1 MRLHTL
7 ELQAIGPYATRQRI
21 DFEALTASGLFLLEG
36 PTGAGKT
43 TILDAITFVL
53 YGERSRDSLHE
64 DGPHADRLHSHFAA
78 PGLEPS
84 VTLELSL
91 RGIRYRIR
99 RTPEYQRPKR
109 RGDGLVTE
117 PSQVHLE
124 RLEPAGWTS
133 LSANKAEAGEA
144 ITAAIGLT
152 QAQFTQVMLLRQGE
166 FAKFLRSSGDDRQK
180 LLTAL
185 FGTQL
190 YDGIT
195 DELGSRRTDATRARE
210 AAQRQIAAAA
220 AAAAE
225 AAGLDEDAR
234 DELLA
239 AARDDRAARLAG
251 LTVQVAADTAAAR
264 AALDGTTARLAA
276 ARAAVDQAG
285 QRAALLRRLADARAR
300 LAGHEATRA
309 EHARREARLEA
320 ARRADPVRPL
330 LDVLVDAEAALAQA
344 RAEVAGRPGL
354 DLAALVPA
362 PRDGGRAEGLAAETA
377 RAGAV
382 AEGARAGVV
391 PEGAR
396 AGVVPEGARAGVE
409 PGRMTGSD
417 PDAGAGGGDRIR
429 AYSAGGTGPGLDDE
443 AGAGSRQLPGDSPGV
458 PDVPE
463 PGGAEPGGAEP
474 GGAEPGGDLLD
485 AAGQE
490 DDPLAGLTATTAA
503 SRAAAGRADE
513 AERTAAALQ
522 YLVGQEAGLA
532 GREAELARLT
542 DTAADAGARAGRLE
556 AARQELPAQIAELD
570 ERLTAARVAAAGL
583 ADGETQLDAV
593 MVRLAAATRAQDLA
607 GRLDELTMAASAA
620 VDAHQQL
627 VDAHQEAMQERLEN
641 MAAELACQLT
651 ADCACP
657 VCGST
662 GHPAPAPM
670 HDGAAGER
678 DVAQA
683 AQARDVAALTREQ
696 AQEAQAELAA
706 EVADC
711 QATAGG
717 DTAAEL
723 EAELAGLGERVMA
736 AQEAA
741 QEAAGLEPVLADRQ
755 AERDQLG
762 EELTAAVAEVA
773 AARKE
778 AGAAQEQLD
787 QLRTEVAAEAAG
799 YGSVSARQ
807 AALRRA
813 AALDRELAQALGVLA
828 AARRSADAA
837 RQRAGRELSERGF
850 ATIEA
855 ARAAVA
861 APGELAALAGQVTSW
876 TSELAARQAAVAA
889 DDLAGLNAADLGTAQ
904 AQADA
909 ADVALADAQGADQ
922 QARGAWQALS
932 EKADRLGQ
940 RLAELDREQ
949 DAADKLATATEPV
962 IRLAGLA
969 RGTEGQRKIA
979 LTTYVLRLWFEQVV
993 QAANARLAAMSS
1005 GRYELRRTDE
1015 GESRRQRTGLTLA
1028 VIDRHTGA
1036 ERSPKSLSGGETF
1049 YTSLALALGLA
1060 DVVKA
1065 EAGGVELDT
1074 LFIDEGF
1081 GSLDPQTLDQV
1092 MAVIDDLRD
1101 RGRAVGIVS
1110 HVTDLKDRVYER
1122 LEVRRLRDG
1131 SSSVTVVA

>member
-7 ELQAIGPYATRQRI
+7 ELQAIGPYATPQRI
-21 DFEALTASGLFLLEG
+21 DFGALTASGLFLLEG

-43 TILDAITFVL
+43 TILDAITFAL
-53 YGERSRDSLHE
+53 YGERSRDDRNE

-91 RGIRYRIR
+91 RGTRYRVR

-109 RGDGLVTE
+109 RGAGFVTE
-117 PSQVHLE
+117 AAQVHLE
-124 RLEPAGWTS
+124 RLEAGGWTS
-133 LSANKAEAGEA
+133 VSANKAEAGEA
-144 ITAAIGLT
+144 LRDAIGLT

-190 YDGIT
+190 YDRIT

-225 AAGLDEDAR
+225 AAGLGEAAR

-239 AARDDRAARLAG
+239 LPRGDRAARLAE
-251 LTVQVAADTAAAR
+251 VSAKVAADSAASR
-264 AALDGTTARLAA
+264 AELAGAPARLAGA
-276 ARAAVDQAG
+276 QAAVDTTLHD
-285 QRAALLRRLADARAR
+285 AALLRRLADALAR
-300 LAGHEATRA
+300 LAGHEAGRA
-309 EHARREARLEA
+309 EHEARAARLEA

-330 LDVLVDAEAALAQA
+330 LDALAEAQMALEEARDAVVGQA
-344 RAEVAGRPGL
+344 GM

-362 PRDGGRAEGLAAETA
+362 PRDGA
-377 RAGAV
+377 RADIAARV
-382 AEGARAGVV
+382 AAA
-391 PEGAR
+391 A
-396 AGVVPEGARAGVE
+396 AA
-409 PGRMTGSD
+409 
-417 PDAGAGGGDRIR
+417 AGGE
-429 AYSAGGTGPGLDDE
+429 SATAEADGPE
-443 AGAGSRQLPGDSPGV
+443 ADG
-458 PDVPE
+458 PE
-463 PGGAEPGGAEP
+463 
-474 GGAEPGGDLLD
+474 
-485 AAGQE
+485 AAS
-490 DDPLAGLTATTAA
+490 PLAGLAATVAA
-503 SRAAAGRADE
+503 GRAAGARADE

-532 GREAELARLT
+532 AREAELARLN
-542 DTAADAGARAGRLE
+542 AAVALAVGRVERLE
-556 AARQELPAQIAELD
+556 AARHELPAQIAELD
-570 ERLTAARVAAAGL
+570 ERLTGARVAAGGL
-583 ADGETQLDAV
+583 ADAEVQLDAV
-593 MVRLAAATRAQDLA
+593 MVRLAAAARAEDLA
-607 GRLDELTMAASAA
+607 GRLDELAAAASAA
-620 VDAHQQL
+620 VDLHQQL
-627 VDAHQEAMQERLEN
+627 VDAHQQAMQERLDN

-670 HDGAAGER
+670 RDGAVLEQ
-678 DVAQA
+678 DVARA
-683 AQARDVAALTREQ
+683 AEARDAAALAREQ
-696 AQEAQAELAA
+696 AQDRQAELAG
-706 EVADC
+706 EIADC

-717 DTAAEL
+717 DTVAEL
-723 EAELAGLGERVMA
+723 DAELAALVERVTA

-741 QEAAGLEPVLADRQ
+741 QEAAGLEPALADRQ

-762 EELTAAVAEVA
+762 EELTAAVAESA

-778 AGAAQEQLD
+778 AGAAQDRLD
-787 QLRTEVAAEAAG
+787 QLATEVAAEAAG
-799 YGSVSARQ
+799 FGSVSARQ
-807 AALRRA
+807 AALRQA
-813 AALDRELAQALGVLA
+813 AVADRELAQALGDLA
-828 AARRSADAA
+828 AARAAADGARRRAA
-837 RQRAGRELSERGF
+837 RELSERGF
-850 ATIEA
+850 ATIDA
-855 ARAAVA
+855 ARAAVL
-861 APGELAALAGQVTSW
+861 APGDLAALAGDVTTW

-889 DDLAGLNAADLGTAQ
+889 DELAGLDAAGLPAAEAAADTA
-904 AQADA
+904 AT
-909 ADVALADAQGADQ
+909 ALAAAQDADRD
-922 QARGAWQALS
+922 ARGASRALAEQA
-932 EKADRLGQ
+932 ARLRQ

-949 DAADKLATATEPV
+949 DAADRLAAQTEPV

-969 RGTEGQRKIA
+969 KGTEGQRKIA

-1015 GESRRQRTGLTLA
+1015 GETRRQRTGLTLA

-1131 SSSVTVVA
+1131 SSAATVIA

>member
-7 ELQAIGPYATRQRI
+7 ELQAIGPYATPQRI
-21 DFEALTASGLFLLEG
+21 DFGALTASGLFLLEG

-43 TILDAITFVL
+43 TILDAITFAL
-53 YGERSRDSLHE
+53 YGERSRDDRND

-91 RGIRYRIR
+91 RGTRYRVR
-99 RTPEYQRPKR
+99 RTPEYQRLKR
-109 RGDGLVTE
+109 RGAGFVTE
-117 PSQVHLE
+117 AAQVHLE
-124 RLEPAGWTS
+124 RLEAGGWTS
-133 LSANKAEAGEA
+133 VSANKAEAGEA
-144 ITAAIGLT
+144 LRDAIGLS

-190 YDGIT
+190 YDRIT

-210 AAQRQIAAAA
+210 AAARQIAAAA

-225 AAGLDEDAR
+225 AAGLDEAER

-239 AARDDRAARLAG
+239 LARADRAARLADV
-251 LTVQVAADTAAAR
+251 TAQVAADSAASR
-264 AALDGTTARLAA
+264 AELAGATARLADA
-276 ARAAVDQAG
+276 QAAVERTARD
-285 QRAALLRRLADARAR
+285 AALLRRLADALAR
-300 LAGHEATRA
+300 LAGHEAGRA
-309 EHARREARLEA
+309 EHEARAGRLEA

-330 LDVLVDAEAALAQA
+330 LDALAEAEAVLGEARAALAGA
-344 RAEVAGRPGL
+344 
-354 DLAALVPA
+354 DLGGLVPA
-362 PRDGGRAEGLAAETA
+362 GRDSGGAEADDPQDSPVAGLAAT
-377 RAGAV
+377 V
-382 AEGARAGVV
+382 
-391 PEGAR
+391 
-396 AGVVPEGARAGVE
+396 
-409 PGRMTGSD
+409 
-417 PDAGAGGGDRIR
+417 
-429 AYSAGGTGPGLDDE
+429 
-443 AGAGSRQLPGDSPGV
+443 
-458 PDVPE
+458 
-463 PGGAEPGGAEP
+463 
-474 GGAEPGGDLLD
+474 
-485 AAGQE
+485 
-490 DDPLAGLTATTAA
+490 
-503 SRAAAGRADE
+503 AAGRAAGARADE
-513 AERTAAALQ
+513 ADRTAAGLQ
-522 YLVGQEAGLA
+522 YLVGQETGLA
-532 GREAELARLT
+532 VREAELDRLNE
-542 DTAADAGARAGRLE
+542 AVALAVGRAGRLE
-556 AARQELPAQIAELD
+556 AARHELPAQIAELD
-570 ERLTAARVAAAGL
+570 ERLTGARVAAAGL
-583 ADGETQLDAV
+583 ADAEVQLDAA
-593 MVRLAAATRAQDLA
+593 MVRLAAAARAEDLA
-607 GRLDELTMAASAA
+607 GRLDELTAAASAA
-620 VDAHQQL
+620 VDLHQQL
-627 VDAHQEAMQERLEN
+627 VDAHQQAMQERLDN

-670 HDGAAGER
+670 RDGAVLEQ
-678 DVAQA
+678 DVARA
-683 AQARDVAALTREQ
+683 AEARDAAALAREQ
-696 AQEAQAELAA
+696 AQDRQAELAA

-717 DTAAEL
+717 DTVAEL
-723 EAELAGLGERVMA
+723 EAELGTLVERVTA

-741 QEAAGLEPVLADRQ
+741 QEAASLEPALADRQ

-762 EELTAAVAEVA
+762 EELTAAVAESA

-778 AGAAQEQLD
+778 AGAAQDRLD
-787 QLRTEVAAEAAG
+787 QLAAEVAAEAAG
-799 YGSVSARQ
+799 FGSVRARQ
-807 AALRRA
+807 AALRQ
-813 AALDRELAQALGVLA
+813 AALADRELAQALGDLA
-828 AARRSADAA
+828 AARTSADGARRRAA
-837 RQRAGRELSERGF
+837 RELGERGF
-850 ATIEA
+850 ATIA
-855 ARAAVA
+855 AAGAAVLA
-861 APGELAALAGQVTSW
+861 AGDLAALAGQVTSW

-889 DDLAGLNAADLGTAQ
+889 DELAGLDAAGLPSAEAAATAAGTALAA
-904 AQADA
+904 AQDADR
-909 ADVALADAQGADQ
+909 D
-922 QARGAWQALS
+922 ARGASRALAEQS
-932 EKADRLGQ
+932 ARLRQ
-940 RLAELDREQ
+940 RLTELDREQ
-949 DAADKLATATEPV
+949 DAADRLAAQTEPV

-1015 GESRRQRTGLTLA
+1015 GETRRQRTGLTLA

-1131 SSSVTVVA
+1131 SSAATVIA

>member
-7 ELQAIGPYATRQRI
+7 ELQAIGPYATPQRI
-21 DFEALTASGLFLLEG
+21 DFGALTASGLFLLEG

-43 TILDAITFVL
+43 TILDAITFAL
-53 YGERSRDSLHE
+53 YGERSRDDRNE

-91 RGIRYRIR
+91 RGTRYRVR

-109 RGDGLVTE
+109 RGAGFVTE
-117 PSQVHLE
+117 AAQVHLE
-124 RLEPAGWTS
+124 RLGAGGWTS
-133 LSANKAEAGEA
+133 VSANKAEAGEA
-144 ITAAIGLT
+144 LRDAIGLT

-190 YDGIT
+190 YDRIT

-225 AAGLDEDAR
+225 AAGLDEAAR

-239 AARDDRAARLAG
+239 LPRGDRAARLAEV
-251 LTVQVAADTAAAR
+251 TAQVAADSAASR
-264 AALDGTTARLAA
+264 AERAGATARLAGA
-276 ARAAVDQAG
+276 QAAVETTLHD
-285 QRAALLRRLADARAR
+285 AALLRRLADALAR
-300 LAGHEATRA
+300 LAGHEAGRA
-309 EHARREARLEA
+309 EHEARAARLEA

-330 LDVLVDAEAALAQA
+330 LDALAEAQAALEEARDAVVGQA
-344 RAEVAGRPGL
+344 GM

-362 PRDGGRAEGLAAETA
+362 PRDGA
-377 RAGAV
+377 RADIAARV
-382 AEGARAGVV
+382 AAA
-391 PEGAR
+391 A
-396 AGVVPEGARAGVE
+396 AA
-409 PGRMTGSD
+409 
-417 PDAGAGGGDRIR
+417 AGGEPATAEAD
-429 AYSAGGTGPGLDDE
+429 GPE
-443 AGAGSRQLPGDSPGV
+443 AAS
-458 PDVPE
+458 
-463 PGGAEPGGAEP
+463 
-474 GGAEPGGDLLD
+474 
-485 AAGQE
+485 
-490 DDPLAGLTATTAA
+490 PLAGLAATVAA
-503 SRAAAGRADE
+503 GRAAGARADE

-532 GREAELARLT
+532 AREAELARLN
-542 DTAADAGARAGRLE
+542 AAVALAVGRVERLE
-556 AARQELPAQIAELD
+556 AARHELPAQIAELD
-570 ERLTAARVAAAGL
+570 ERLTGARVAAGGL
-583 ADGETQLDAV
+583 ADAEVQLDAV
-593 MVRLAAATRAQDLA
+593 MVRLAAAARAEDLA
-607 GRLDELTMAASAA
+607 GRLDELAAAASAA
-620 VDAHQQL
+620 VDLHQQL
-627 VDAHQEAMQERLEN
+627 VDAHQQAMQERLDN

-670 HDGAAGER
+670 RDGAVLEQ
-678 DVAQA
+678 DVARA
-683 AQARDVAALTREQ
+683 AEARDAAARAREQ
-696 AQEAQAELAA
+696 AQERQAELAG
-706 EVADC
+706 EIADC

-717 DTAAEL
+717 DTVAEL
-723 EAELAGLGERVMA
+723 DAELAALVERVTA

-741 QEAAGLEPVLADRQ
+741 QEAAGLEPALADRQ

-762 EELTAAVAEVA
+762 EELTAAVAESA

-778 AGAAQEQLD
+778 AGAAQDRLD
-787 QLRTEVAAEAAG
+787 QLATEVAAEAAG
-799 YGSVSARQ
+799 FGSVSARQ
-807 AALRRA
+807 AALRQA
-813 AALDRELAQALGVLA
+813 AVADRELAQALGDLA
-828 AARRSADAA
+828 AARAAADGARRRAA
-837 RQRAGRELSERGF
+837 RELSERGF
-850 ATIEA
+850 ATVDA
-855 ARAAVA
+855 ARAAVL
-861 APGELAALAGQVTSW
+861 APGDLAALAGDVTTW

-889 DDLAGLNAADLGTAQ
+889 DELAGLDAAGLPAAEAAADTA
-904 AQADA
+904 AT
-909 ADVALADAQGADQ
+909 ALAAAQDADRD
-922 QARGAWQALS
+922 ARGASRALAEQA
-932 EKADRLGQ
+932 ARLRQ

-949 DAADKLATATEPV
+949 DAADRLAVQTEPV

-1015 GESRRQRTGLTLA
+1015 GETRRQRTGLTLA

-1131 SSSVTVVA
+1131 SSAATVIA

>member
-7 ELQAIGPYATRQRI
+7 ELQAIGPYATPQRI
-21 DFEALTASGLFLLEG
+21 DFGALTASGLFLLEG

-43 TILDAITFVL
+43 TILDAITFAL
-53 YGERSRDSLHE
+53 YGERSRDDRNE

-91 RGIRYRIR
+91 RGTRYRVR

-109 RGDGLVTE
+109 RGAGFVTE
-117 PSQVHLE
+117 AAQVHLE
-124 RLEPAGWTS
+124 RLEAGGWTS
-133 LSANKAEAGEA
+133 VSANKAEAGEA
-144 ITAAIGLT
+144 LRDAIGLT

-190 YDGIT
+190 YDRIT

-225 AAGLDEDAR
+225 AAGLGEAAR

-239 AARDDRAARLAG
+239 LPRGDRAARLAE
-251 LTVQVAADTAAAR
+251 VSAKVAADSAASR
-264 AALDGTTARLAA
+264 AELAGATARLAGA
-276 ARAAVDQAG
+276 QAAVDTTLHD
-285 QRAALLRRLADARAR
+285 AALLRRLADALAR
-300 LAGHEATRA
+300 LAGHEAGRA
-309 EHARREARLEA
+309 EHEARAARLEA

-330 LDVLVDAEAALAQA
+330 LDALAEAQMALEEARDAVVGQA
-344 RAEVAGRPGL
+344 GM

-362 PRDGGRAEGLAAETA
+362 PRDGA
-377 RAGAV
+377 RADIAARV
-382 AEGARAGVV
+382 AAA
-391 PEGAR
+391 A
-396 AGVVPEGARAGVE
+396 AA
-409 PGRMTGSD
+409 
-417 PDAGAGGGDRIR
+417 AGGE
-429 AYSAGGTGPGLDDE
+429 SATAEADGPE
-443 AGAGSRQLPGDSPGV
+443 ADG
-458 PDVPE
+458 PE
-463 PGGAEPGGAEP
+463 
-474 GGAEPGGDLLD
+474 
-485 AAGQE
+485 AAS
-490 DDPLAGLTATTAA
+490 PLAGLAATVAA
-503 SRAAAGRADE
+503 GRAAGARADE

-532 GREAELARLT
+532 AREAELARLN
-542 DTAADAGARAGRLE
+542 AAVALAVGRVERLE
-556 AARQELPAQIAELD
+556 AARHELPAQIAELD
-570 ERLTAARVAAAGL
+570 ERLTGARVAAGGL
-583 ADGETQLDAV
+583 ADAEVQLDAV
-593 MVRLAAATRAQDLA
+593 MVRLAAAARAEDLA
-607 GRLDELTMAASAA
+607 GRLDELAAAASAA
-620 VDAHQQL
+620 VDLHQQL
-627 VDAHQEAMQERLEN
+627 VDAHQQAMQERLDN

-670 HDGAAGER
+670 RDGAVLEQ
-678 DVAQA
+678 DVARA
-683 AQARDVAALTREQ
+683 AEARDAAALAREQ
-696 AQEAQAELAA
+696 AQDRQAELAG
-706 EVADC
+706 EIADC

-717 DTAAEL
+717 DTVAEL
-723 EAELAGLGERVMA
+723 DAELAALVERVTA

-741 QEAAGLEPVLADRQ
+741 QEAAGLEPALADRQ

-762 EELTAAVAEVA
+762 EELTAAVAESA

-778 AGAAQEQLD
+778 AGAAQDRLD
-787 QLRTEVAAEAAG
+787 QLATEVAAEAAG
-799 YGSVSARQ
+799 FGSVSARQ
-807 AALRRA
+807 AALRQA
-813 AALDRELAQALGVLA
+813 AVADRELAQALGDLA
-828 AARRSADAA
+828 AARAAADGARRRAA
-837 RQRAGRELSERGF
+837 RELSERGF
-850 ATIEA
+850 ATIDA
-855 ARAAVA
+855 ARAAVL
-861 APGELAALAGQVTSW
+861 APGDLAALAGDVTTW

-889 DDLAGLNAADLGTAQ
+889 DELAGLDAAGLPAAEAAADTTAT
-904 AQADA
+904 
-909 ADVALADAQGADQ
+909 ALAAAQDADRD
-922 QARGAWQALS
+922 ARGASRALAEQA
-932 EKADRLGQ
+932 ARLRQ

-949 DAADKLATATEPV
+949 DAADRLAAQTEPV

-969 RGTEGQRKIA
+969 KGTEGQRKIA

-1015 GESRRQRTGLTLA
+1015 GETRRQRTGLTLA

-1131 SSSVTVVA
+1131 SSAATVIA

>member
-7 ELQAIGPYATRQRI
+7 ELQAIGPYATPQRI
-21 DFEALTASGLFLLEG
+21 DFGALTASGLFLLEG

-43 TILDAITFVL
+43 TILDAITFAL
-53 YGERSRDSLHE
+53 YGERSRDDRNE

-84 VTLELSL
+84 VTLEMSL
-91 RGIRYRIR
+91 RGIRYRVR

-109 RGDGLVTE
+109 RGAGFVTE
-117 PSQVHLE
+117 SAQVHLE
-124 RLEPAGWTS
+124 RLEAGGWTS
-133 LSANKAEAGEA
+133 LSSSKAEAGEA
-144 ITAAIGLT
+144 LRDAIGLT

-190 YDGIT
+190 YDRIT

-210 AAQRQIAAAA
+210 GAQRQIAAAA

-225 AAGLDEDAR
+225 AAGLDEAAR

-239 AARDDRAARLAG
+239 LSRGDRAARLAEV
-251 LTVQVAADTAAAR
+251 TAQVAAASAASRTELAGAAAR
-264 AALDGTTARLAA
+264 L
-276 ARAAVDQAG
+276 ARAQAAVEQTLHD
-285 QRAALLRRLADARAR
+285 AALLRRLADALAR
-300 LAGHEATRA
+300 LAGHEAGRA
-309 EHARREARLEA
+309 EHDARAARLEA

-330 LDVLVDAEAALAQA
+330 LDALAEAEELLAEA
-344 RAEVAGRPGL
+344 RDAVAGRAGL
-354 DLAALVPA
+354 DLGGLVPA
-362 PRDGGRAEGLAAETA
+362 ARD
-377 RAGAV
+377 
-382 AEGARAGVV
+382 
-391 PEGAR
+391 
-396 AGVVPEGARAGVE
+396 
-409 PGRMTGSD
+409 
-417 PDAGAGGGDRIR
+417 
-429 AYSAGGTGPGLDDE
+429 DD
-443 AGAGSRQLPGDSPGV
+443 
-458 PDVPE
+458 
-463 PGGAEPGGAEP
+463 GAEA
-474 GGAEPGGDLLD
+474 
-485 AAGQE
+485 
-490 DDPLAGLTATTAA
+490 DPLAGLADTV
-503 SRAAAGRADE
+503 AAGRSASARADA

-532 GREAELARLT
+532 GREAELAHLN
-542 DTAADAGARAGRLE
+542 AAVALAVGRVERLE
-556 AARQELPAQIAELD
+556 AARHELPAQIAELD
-570 ERLTAARVAAAGL
+570 ERLTGARVAAGGL
-583 ADGETQLDAV
+583 ADAEIQLDAV
-593 MVRLAAATRAQDLA
+593 MVRLAAAARAEDLA
-607 GRLDELTMAASAA
+607 GRLGELAAAASAA
-620 VDAHQQL
+620 VDLHQQL
-627 VDAHQEAMQERLEN
+627 VDAHQQAMQERLDN

-670 HDGAAGER
+670 RDGAVLEQ
-678 DVAQA
+678 DVARA
-683 AQARDVAALTREQ
+683 AEARDAAALAREQ
-696 AQEAQAELAA
+696 AQELQAELAG
-706 EVADC
+706 EIADC

-717 DTAAEL
+717 DTVAEL
-723 EAELAGLGERVMA
+723 DAELAALVERVTA

-741 QEAAGLEPVLADRQ
+741 QEAAVLEPVLADRQ

-762 EELTAAVAEVA
+762 EELTAAVAESA

-778 AGAAQEQLD
+778 AGAAQDRLD
-787 QLRTEVAAEAAG
+787 QLAAEVAAEAAG
-799 YGSVSARQ
+799 FGSVSARQ
-807 AALRRA
+807 EALRQA
-813 AALDRELAQALGVLA
+813 AAADRVLAQALGDLA
-828 AARRSADAA
+828 AARTAADGARRRAA
-837 RQRAGRELSERGF
+837 RELSERGF
-850 ATIEA
+850 AGIDA
-855 ARAAVA
+855 ARAAVL
-861 APGELAALAGQVTSW
+861 APGDLAALAGEVTTW

-889 DDLAGLNAADLGTAQ
+889 DELAGLDAVGLPAAE
-904 AQADA
+904 A
-909 ADVALADAQGADQ
+909 AAAAAGSALAAAQDADRD
-922 QARGAWQALS
+922 ARGASRALAEQA
-932 EKADRLGQ
+932 ARLRQ

-949 DAADKLATATEPV
+949 DAADRLAAQTEPV

-969 RGTEGQRKIA
+969 KGTEGQRKIA

-1015 GESRRQRTGLTLA
+1015 GETRRQRTGLTLA

-1092 MAVIDDLRD
+1092 MTVIDDLRD

-1131 SSSVTVVA
+1131 SSAATVVA

>member
-1 MRLHTL
+1 MRLHSL
-7 ELQAIGPYATRQRI
+7 ELQAIGPYATRQRV
-21 DFEALTASGLFLLEG
+21 DFDALTASGLFLLEG

-53 YGERSRDSLHE
+53 YGERSRDTTQE

-84 VTLELSL
+84 VTAELSL
-91 RGIRYRIR
+91 RGTRYRIR
-99 RTPEYQRPKR
+99 RVPEYQRPKR

-117 PSQVHLE
+117 AAQVHLE
-124 RLEPAGWTS
+124 RLEPAGWTT

-190 YDGIT
+190 YDRIT
-195 DELGSRRTDATRARE
+195 DELGARRTEATRARDT
-210 AAQRQIAAAA
+210 AQRQIAAAA

-225 AAGLDEDAR
+225 AGGLDEAAR

-239 AARDDRAARLAG
+239 APRDERAARLAG
-251 LTVQVAADTAAAR
+251 LTGQVAADTGAAR
-264 AALDGTTARLAA
+264 AELDGTTAALAA
-276 ARAAVDQAG
+276 ARAAVEQAA
-285 QRAALLRRLADARAR
+285 QRAVRLRRLADALGR
-300 LAGHEATRA
+300 LAEHEAGQG
-309 EHARREARLEA
+309 EHAARESRLEA

-330 LDVLVDAEAALAQA
+330 LDALADAETVLAQA

-354 DLAALVPA
+354 DLAGLDLAGLGLAGLVPVPGDA
-362 PRDGGRAEGLAAETA
+362 PDAAADEGDALAGLSATAAAGSAATA
-377 RAGAV
+377 RAER
-382 AEGARAGVV
+382 AE
-391 PEGAR
+391 
-396 AGVVPEGARAGVE
+396 
-409 PGRMTGSD
+409 
-417 PDAGAGGGDRIR
+417 
-429 AYSAGGTGPGLDDE
+429 
-443 AGAGSRQLPGDSPGV
+443 Q
-458 PDVPE
+458 
-463 PGGAEPGGAEP
+463 
-474 GGAEPGGDLLD
+474 D
-485 AAGQE
+485 AAGLRY
-490 DDPLAGLTATTAA
+490 LA
-503 SRAAAGRADE
+503 
-513 AERTAAALQ
+513 
-522 YLVGQEAGLA
+522 GQEAGLA
-532 GREAELARLT
+532 GREAELARLS
-542 DTAADAGARAGRLE
+542 DVAAAAGDRAARLE
-556 AARQELPAQIAELD
+556 AARQELPAQIAELE

-583 ADGETQLDAV
+583 ADGEAQLDAV
-593 MVRLAAATRAQDLA
+593 MVRRAAAGRAEDLA
-607 GRLDELTMAASAA
+607 GRLDELAAAASAA

-627 VDAHQEAMQERLEN
+627 VDAHQEAMQARLDN

-651 ADCACP
+651 ADCACL

-662 GHPAPAPM
+662 DHPAPAPM
-670 HDGAAGER
+670 HDGAVLEQ

-683 AQARDVAALTREQ
+683 AQARDAAALDREL
-696 AQEAQAELAA
+696 AQEAHAELAA

-711 QATAGG
+711 LATAGG
-717 DTAAEL
+717 DTVTEL
-723 EAELAGLGERVMA
+723 EAELLVLGERVMA

-741 QEAAGLEPVLADRQ
+741 QEAADLEPQLADRQ
-755 AERDQLG
+755 AERDHLG
-762 EELTAAVAEVA
+762 DELTAAAAEA
-773 AARKE
+773 AAAAKE
-778 AGAAQEQLD
+778 AGAAREQLS
-787 QLRTEVAAEAAG
+787 QLATELAVSAAG
-799 YGSVSARQ
+799 FASVSARQ
-807 AALRRA
+807 AALRQEASADRA
-813 AALDRELAQALGVLA
+813 LARDLGALA

-837 RQRAGRELSERGF
+837 RQRADRESGQRGF

-855 ARAAVA
+855 ARGAVL
-861 APGELAALAGQVTSW
+861 APGDLAGLAGQVASW
-876 TSELAARQAAVAA
+876 AAELAARRAAVAA
-889 DDLAGLNAADLGTAQ
+889 DDLAGLDAGDLAGAQ
-904 AQADA
+904 AAAAKAGAILAAAQA
-909 ADVALADAQGADQ
+909 ADQ
-922 QARGAWQALS
+922 QARGTWSALT
-932 EKADRLGQ
+932 EKAGRLAQ

-949 DAADKLATATEPV
+949 AAADELATATEPV

-1015 GESRRQRTGLTLA
+1015 SESKRQRTGLTLA

-1131 SSSVTVVA
+1131 SSAATVVA

>member
-7 ELQAIGPYATRQRI
+7 ELQAIGPYATPQRI
-21 DFEALTASGLFLLEG
+21 DFGALTASGLFLLEG

-53 YGERSRDSLHE
+53 YGERSRDDRAE

-91 RGIRYRIR
+91 RGTRYRIR

-109 RGDGLVTE
+109 RGAGFVTE
-117 PSQVHLE
+117 AAQVHLE
-124 RLEPAGWTS
+124 RLEAAGWTS

-144 ITAAIGLT
+144 IRAAIGLT

-190 YDGIT
+190 YDRIT
-195 DELGSRRTDATRARE
+195 EELGSRRTDATRARE

-225 AAGLDEDAR
+225 AAGLDEAAR

-239 AARDDRAARLAG
+239 LARDERAARLAEV
-251 LTVQVAADTAAAR
+251 TEQVAADTAASR
-264 AALDGTTARLAA
+264 AEQDGTTARLATA
-276 ARAAVDQAG
+276 QAAVQRAG
-285 QRAALLRRLADARAR
+285 QHAALLRRLADALAR
-300 LAGHEATRA
+300 LAGHEAGQAQHRDRA
-309 EHARREARLEA
+309 ARLEA

-330 LDVLVDAEAALAQA
+330 LDALADAEAVLAEA
-344 RAEVAGRPGL
+344 RDAVAGRPDL

-362 PRDGGRAEGLAAETA
+362 PRDGA
-377 RAGAV
+377 RADAPAV
-382 AEGARAGVV
+382 RVAGARG
-391 PEGAR
+391 G
-396 AGVVPEGARAGVE
+396 
-409 PGRMTGSD
+409 
-417 PDAGAGGGDRIR
+417 AGAGGALGRLPLGGGGGD
-429 AYSAGGTGPGLDDE
+429 PGDE
-443 AGAGSRQLPGDSPGV
+443 DAAGAHLSDE
-458 PDVPE
+458 DVA
-463 PGGAEPGGAEP
+463 GTSA
-474 GGAEPGGDLLD
+474 DVLD
-485 AAGQE
+485 AAGPGVAGLDAAGPGAAGLDMAGPGVAGLDVADSDMADQE
-490 DDPLAGLTATTAA
+490 AGLLAGLMATAA
-503 SRAAAGRADE
+503 AARAASARADE

-532 GREAELARLT
+532 SREAELTRLS
-542 DTAADAGARAGRLE
+542 AAVAAAGGRAARLE

-570 ERLTAARVAAAGL
+570 ERLTGARVAAAGL
-583 ADGETQLDAV
+583 ADGQVQLDAV
-593 MVRLAAATRAQDLA
+593 MVRLAAATRAEDLA
-607 GRLDELTMAASAA
+607 GRLDELAAAASAA

-627 VDAHQEAMQERLEN
+627 VDDHQQAMQERLDN

-670 HDGAAGER
+670 RDGAVLEQ
-678 DVAQA
+678 DVARA
-683 AQARDVAALTREQ
+683 AQARDAAALARER
-696 AQEAQAELAA
+696 AEELRAELAA

-717 DTAAEL
+717 DTVTEL
-723 EAELAGLGERVMA
+723 EAELSGLVERVTA

-741 QEAAGLEPVLADRQ
+741 QEAASLEPVLADRQ

-762 EELTAAVAEVA
+762 EELTAAVAEAA

-778 AGAAQEQLD
+778 AGAAQDHLD
-787 QLRTEVAAEAAG
+787 QLRTEVAVQAADF
-799 YGSVSARQ
+799 GSVGARQ
-807 AALRRA
+807 AALRQA
-813 AALDRELAQALGVLA
+813 AAADRELAQALGALS
-828 AARRSADAA
+828 AARTAADAA
-837 RQRAGRELSERGF
+837 RRRAGRELSERGF
-850 ATIEA
+850 ATIET
-855 ARAAVA
+855 ARAAA
-861 APGELAALAGQVTSW
+861 LTPADLAVLADQVTSW
-876 TSELAARQAAVAA
+876 TSELAARKAAVAA
-889 DDLAGLNAADLGTAQ
+889 DDLAGLDAAGLDAAEAEAEAAGAALAAAQAADR
-904 AQADA
+904 D
-909 ADVALADAQGADQ
+909 
-922 QARGAWQALS
+922 ARGACQALT
-932 EKADRLGQ
+932 EQGRRLRQ
-940 RLAELDREQ
+940 RMDELDREQ
-949 DAADKLATATEPV
+949 DAADRLAARTEPV

-1015 GESRRQRTGLTLA
+1015 SESRRLRTGLTLA

-1131 SSSVTVVA
+1131 SSTATVVA

>member
-7 ELQAIGPYATRQRI
+7 ELQAIGPYAMPQRI

-53 YGERSRDSLHE
+53 YGERSRDDRHE
-64 DGPHADRLHSHFAA
+64 DGPHADRLHSDFA
-78 PGLEPS
+78 PGRAPS
-84 VTLELSL
+84 VTLEVSL
-91 RGIRYRIR
+91 RGIRYRITR
-99 RTPEYQRPKR
+99 SPEYQRPKR
-109 RGDGLVTE
+109 RGDGVVTE
-117 PSQVHLE
+117 AAQVHLE

-152 QAQFTQVMLLRQGE
+152 QAQFSQVMLLRQGE

-195 DELGSRRTDATRARE
+195 EELGSRRLDATRARD

-225 AAGLDEDAR
+225 AAGLDEAAR

-239 AARDDRAARLAG
+239 AGRDERAARLAE
-251 LTVQVAADTAAAR
+251 LTAQVSVDTAAAR
-264 AALDGTTARLAA
+264 AALDGTAA
-276 ARAAVDQAG
+276 GLGAAQAVVEQAG
-285 QRAALLRRLADARAR
+285 QRAALLRRLADALDR
-300 LAGHEATRA
+300 LAGHEAGRG
-309 EHARREARLEA
+309 EHAARADRLEA

-330 LDVLVDAEAALAQA
+330 LDALVDAEAELARA
-344 RAEVAGRPGL
+344 RAEVAARPGL
-354 DLAALVPA
+354 DLPGLVPA
-362 PRDGGRAEGLAAETA
+362 PRDGA
-377 RAGAV
+377 RAGGAAAAELELTAV
-382 AEGARAGVV
+382 KAEEQA
-391 PEGAR
+391 
-396 AGVVPEGARAGVE
+396 
-409 PGRMTGSD
+409 
-417 PDAGAGGGDRIR
+417 
-429 AYSAGGTGPGLDDE
+429 
-443 AGAGSRQLPGDSPGV
+443 
-458 PDVPE
+458 
-463 PGGAEPGGAEP
+463 
-474 GGAEPGGDLLD
+474 
-485 AAGQE
+485 
-490 DDPLAGLTATTAA
+490 DPLDGLGATM
-503 SRAAAGRADE
+503 AAGRAAAARAEE
-513 AERTAAALQ
+513 AERSAATLH

-532 GREAELARLT
+532 RREAELARLS
-542 DTAADAGARAGRLE
+542 DVAAAAGERAGRLE
-556 AARQELPAQIAELD
+556 AARQELPAQIAELE

-593 MVRLAAATRAQDLA
+593 MVRRAAATRAEDLA
-607 GRLDELTMAASAA
+607 GRLDELAAAASAA
-620 VDAHQQL
+620 VDVHQQL
-627 VDAHQEAMQERLEN
+627 VDAHQEAMQARLDN

-651 ADCACP
+651 ADCACR
-657 VCGST
+657 VCGSMD
-662 GHPAPAPM
+662 HPAPAPM
-670 HDGAAGER
+670 RDGAVLEQ

-683 AQARDVAALTREQ
+683 ADARDAAALDREL
-696 AQEAQAELAA
+696 AQEAHAELAA
-706 EVADC
+706 EVAGC
-711 QATAGG
+711 LATAGG
-717 DTAAEL
+717 DTVAEL
-723 EAELAGLGERVMA
+723 EAELAVLGERVTA
-736 AQEAA
+736 AQEAT
-741 QEAAGLEPVLADRQ
+741 QEADDLEPALADRQ

-762 EELTAAVAEVA
+762 EELTAAVAEA
-773 AARKE
+773 AAAAKE
-778 AGAAQEQLD
+778 AGAARD
-787 QLRTEVAAEAAG
+787 QLSQLHAELAVSAAG
-799 YGSVSARQ
+799 FASVSARQ
-807 AALRRA
+807 VALRQLA
-813 AALDRELAQALGVLA
+813 AADRELALALGVLA
-828 AARRSADAA
+828 AARRTADDA
-837 RQRAGRELSERGF
+837 RQRAGRELRERGF
-850 ATIEA
+850 ASVEA
-855 ARAAVA
+855 ARAAVL
-861 APGELAALAGQVTSW
+861 APADLAGLAGQVTSW
-876 TSELAARQAAVAA
+876 AAELAARQAAVAA
-889 DDLAGLNAADLGTAQ
+889 GDLAGLNAADLAGAQ
-904 AQADA
+904 AAVAAAGATLAAAQA
-909 ADVALADAQGADQ
+909 ADQEARGVWHALA
-922 QARGAWQALS
+922 
-932 EKADRLGQ
+932 EKAGRLAQ

-949 DAADKLATATEPV
+949 ATADELAAATEPV
-962 IRLAGLA
+962 IRLAGLV

-993 QAANARLAAMSS
+993 QAANARLGAMSS

-1015 GESRRQRTGLTLA
+1015 SESRRQRTGLTLA

-1131 SSSVTVVA
+1131 SSTATVVA

>member
-1 MRLHTL
+1 MRLHSL
-7 ELQAIGPYATRQRI
+7 ELQAIGPYATRQRV
-21 DFEALTASGLFLLEG
+21 DFDALTASGLFLLEG

-53 YGERSRDSLHE
+53 YGERSRDTTQE
-64 DGPHADRLHSHFAA
+64 DGPHADRLHSHFAP
-78 PGLEPS
+78 PGVEPS
-84 VTLELSL
+84 VTVELSL
-91 RGIRYRIR
+91 RGTRYRIR

-117 PSQVHLE
+117 AAQVHLE
-124 RLEPAGWTS
+124 RLEPAGWTT

-190 YDGIT
+190 YDRIT
-195 DELGSRRTDATRARE
+195 DELGARRTEATRARD

-225 AAGLDEDAR
+225 AAGLDEAAR

-239 AARDDRAARLAG
+239 APRDERAARLAG
-251 LTVQVAADTAAAR
+251 LTGQVAADTGAAR
-264 AALDGTTARLAA
+264 AELDGTTAALAA
-276 ARAAVDQAG
+276 AQAAVEQAA
-285 QRAALLRRLADARAR
+285 QRAARLRRLADALDR
-300 LAGHEATRA
+300 LAEHEAGQG
-309 EHARREARLEA
+309 EHAARESRLEA

-330 LDVLVDAEAALAQA
+330 LDALADAETALAQA

-354 DLAALVPA
+354 DLAGLELAGLVPGPGDA
-362 PRDGGRAEGLAAETA
+362 PDAAADEADVLAGLGATAAAGSAATA
-377 RAGAV
+377 RAER
-382 AEGARAGVV
+382 AE
-391 PEGAR
+391 
-396 AGVVPEGARAGVE
+396 
-409 PGRMTGSD
+409 
-417 PDAGAGGGDRIR
+417 
-429 AYSAGGTGPGLDDE
+429 
-443 AGAGSRQLPGDSPGV
+443 Q
-458 PDVPE
+458 
-463 PGGAEPGGAEP
+463 
-474 GGAEPGGDLLD
+474 D
-485 AAGQE
+485 AAGLRY
-490 DDPLAGLTATTAA
+490 LA
-503 SRAAAGRADE
+503 
-513 AERTAAALQ
+513 
-522 YLVGQEAGLA
+522 GQEAGLA
-532 GREAELARLT
+532 GREAELARLS
-542 DTAADAGARAGRLE
+542 DVAAAAGDRAARLE
-556 AARQELPAQIAELD
+556 AARQELPAQIAELE

-583 ADGETQLDAV
+583 ADGEAQLDAV
-593 MVRLAAATRAQDLA
+593 MVRRAAAGRAEDLA
-607 GRLDELTMAASAA
+607 GRLDELAAASSSA

-627 VDAHQEAMQERLEN
+627 VDAHQEAMQARLDN

-651 ADCACP
+651 ADCACL

-662 GHPAPAPM
+662 EHPAPAPM
-670 HDGAAGER
+670 HDGAVLEQ

-683 AQARDVAALTREQ
+683 AEARDAAALDREL
-696 AQEAQAELAA
+696 AQEAHAELAA

-711 QATAGG
+711 LATAGG
-717 DTAAEL
+717 DTVAEL
-723 EAELAGLGERVMA
+723 EAELAVLGERVTA

-741 QEAAGLEPVLADRQ
+741 QEAADLEPQLADRQ
-755 AERDQLG
+755 AERDHLG
-762 EELTAAVAEVA
+762 DELTAAAAEA
-773 AARKE
+773 AAAGKE
-778 AGAAQEQLD
+778 AGAAREQLS
-787 QLRTEVAAEAAG
+787 QLATELAVSAAG
-799 YGSVSARQ
+799 FASVSARQ
-807 AALRRA
+807 AALRQEASADRA
-813 AALDRELAQALGVLA
+813 LARDLGALA

-837 RQRAGRELSERGF
+837 RQRADRESGQRGF

-855 ARAAVA
+855 ARGAVL
-861 APGELAALAGQVTSW
+861 APGDLAGLAGQVASW
-876 TSELAARQAAVAA
+876 AAELAARRAAVAA
-889 DDLAGLNAADLGTAQ
+889 DDLAGLDAGDLAGAQ
-904 AQADA
+904 AAAAQAGAILA
-909 ADVALADAQGADQ
+909 AAQAADQ
-922 QARGAWQALS
+922 QARGAWSALT
-932 EKADRLGQ
+932 EKAGRLAL

-949 DAADKLATATEPV
+949 AAADQLAAATEPV

-1015 GESRRQRTGLTLA
+1015 SESKRQRTGLTLA

-1131 SSSVTVVA
+1131 SSAATVVA

>member
-7 ELQAIGPYATRQRI
+7 ELQAIGPYATPQRI

-53 YGERSRDSLHE
+53 YGERSRDDRNE

-84 VTLELSL
+84 VTLEVSL
-91 RGIRYRIR
+91 RGTRYRVR

-109 RGDGLVTE
+109 RGAGFVTE
-117 PSQVHLE
+117 AARVHLE
-124 RLEPAGWTS
+124 RLEAGGWTS

-144 ITAAIGLT
+144 IRDAIGLT

-190 YDGIT
+190 YDRIT

-225 AAGLDEDAR
+225 AAGLDEAAR

-239 AARDDRAARLAG
+239 LSQGERAARLAEV
-251 LTVQVAADTAAAR
+251 TAQVAADSATAR
-264 AALDGTTARLAA
+264 AELAGTTARLADA
-276 ARAAVDQAG
+276 QAAVERTG
-285 QRAALLRRLADARAR
+285 QHAALLRRLADALAR
-300 LAGHEATRA
+300 LAGHEAGRA
-309 EHARREARLEA
+309 EHDARAARLAA

-330 LDVLVDAEAALAQA
+330 LDALAEAEAALADA
-344 RAEVAGRPGL
+344 RDAVAGRPGL

-362 PRDGGRAEGLAAETA
+362 PRDSACADPAAL
-377 RAGAV
+377 
-382 AEGARAGVV
+382 
-391 PEGAR
+391 
-396 AGVVPEGARAGVE
+396 
-409 PGRMTGSD
+409 
-417 PDAGAGGGDRIR
+417 DAGGEDAGGEDV
-429 AYSAGGTGPGLDDE
+429 AGPE
-443 AGAGSRQLPGDSPGV
+443 AGPEAG
-458 PDVPE
+458 
-463 PGGAEPGGAEP
+463 
-474 GGAEPGGDLLD
+474 
-485 AAGQE
+485 
-490 DDPLAGLTATTAA
+490 PLAGLAATV
-503 SRAAAGRADE
+503 AAGRAAAARADA

-542 DTAADAGARAGRLE
+542 EAVAAAGDRAARLE

-570 ERLTAARVAAAGL
+570 ERLTGARVAAAGL
-583 ADGETQLDAV
+583 ADGQAQLDAV
-593 MVRLAAATRAQDLA
+593 MVRLAAAARAEDLA
-607 GRLDELTMAASAA
+607 GRLDELAAAASAA
-620 VDAHQQL
+620 VDLHQQL
-627 VDAHQEAMQERLEN
+627 VDAHQQAMQERLDN

-670 HDGAAGER
+670 RDGAVLEQ
-678 DVAQA
+678 DVARA
-683 AQARDVAALTREQ
+683 AEARDAAALARER
-696 AQEAQAELAA
+696 AQERQAELAA

-717 DTAAEL
+717 DTVAEL
-723 EAELAGLGERVMA
+723 EAELAALVERVTA

-741 QEAAGLEPVLADRQ
+741 QEAASLEPVLADRQ

-762 EELTAAVAEVA
+762 EELTAAVAESA

-778 AGAAQEQLD
+778 AGAAQDRLD
-787 QLRTEVAAEAAG
+787 QLAAEVAAEAAEF
-799 YGSVSARQ
+799 GSVSARQ
-807 AALRRA
+807 AVLRQA
-813 AALDRELAQALGVLA
+813 AVDDRELALALGALA
-828 AARRSADAA
+828 GARTAADGARRRAAR
-837 RQRAGRELSERGF
+837 ELRERGF
-850 ATIEA
+850 ATIGA
-855 ARAAVA
+855 ARAAVL
-861 APGELAALAGQVTSW
+861 APGDLAALADQVTSW

-889 DDLAGLNAADLGTAQ
+889 DDLAGL
-904 AQADA
+904 DA
-909 ADVALADAQGADQ
+909 AGLAGAEAAAAAAGAGLAAAQDADRD
-922 QARGAWQALS
+922 ARGASQALT
-932 EKADRLGQ
+932 EKAARLRQ

-949 DAADKLATATEPV
+949 DAADRLTARTEPV

-1131 SSSVTVVA
+1131 SSTATVVA

>member
-7 ELQAIGPYATRQRI
+7 ELQAIGPYATPQRI
-21 DFEALTASGLFLLEG
+21 DFGALTASGLFLLEG

-53 YGERSRDSLHE
+53 YGERSRDDRNE

-84 VTLELSL
+84 VTLEVSL
-91 RGIRYRIR
+91 RGTRYRVR

-109 RGDGLVTE
+109 RGAGLVTE
-117 PSQVHLE
+117 AAQVHLE
-124 RLEPAGWTS
+124 RLEAGGWTS

-144 ITAAIGLT
+144 IRDAIGLT

-190 YDGIT
+190 YDRIT

-225 AAGLDEDAR
+225 AAGLDEAAR

-239 AARDDRAARLAG
+239 LSQGDRAARLAEV
-251 LTVQVAADTAAAR
+251 TAQVAADSAAAR
-264 AALDGTTARLAA
+264 AELAGSTARLAGA
-276 ARAAVDQAG
+276 QAAVERAG
-285 QRAALLRRLADARAR
+285 QHAALLRRLADALGR
-300 LAGHEATRA
+300 LAGHEAGRA
-309 EHARREARLEA
+309 EYEARAARLEA

-330 LDVLVDAEAALAQA
+330 LDALAEAEAVLADTRDA
-344 RAEVAGRPGL
+344 VAGRPGL
-354 DLAALVPA
+354 DLAA
-362 PRDGGRAEGLAAETA
+362 PRDG
-377 RAGAV
+377 AGAD
-382 AEGARAGVV
+382 G
-391 PEGAR
+391 
-396 AGVVPEGARAGVE
+396 
-409 PGRMTGSD
+409 
-417 PDAGAGGGDRIR
+417 AGADG
-429 AYSAGGTGPGLDDE
+429 
-443 AGAGSRQLPGDSPGV
+443 AGAAGSETG
-458 PDVPE
+458 
-463 PGGAEPGGAEP
+463 
-474 GGAEPGGDLLD
+474 
-485 AAGQE
+485 
-490 DDPLAGLTATTAA
+490 PLAGLAAT
-503 SRAAAGRADE
+503 AAAGRAAAARADE
-513 AERTAAALQ
+513 RERTAAGLQ

-532 GREAELARLT
+532 GREAELARLNE
-542 DTAADAGARAGRLE
+542 AAAAAGDRAARLE

-570 ERLTAARVAAAGL
+570 ERLTGARVAAAGL
-583 ADGETQLDAV
+583 ADGEAQLDAV
-593 MVRLAAATRAQDLA
+593 MVRLAAAARAQDLA
-607 GRLDELTMAASAA
+607 GRLDELAAAASAT
-620 VDAHQQL
+620 VDLHQQL
-627 VDAHQEAMQERLEN
+627 VDDHQQAMQERLDN

-670 HDGAAGER
+670 RDGAVLEQ
-678 DVAQA
+678 DVARA
-683 AQARDVAALTREQ
+683 ADARDAAALAREQ
-696 AQEAQAELAA
+696 AQERQAELAA

-717 DTAAEL
+717 DTVTEL
-723 EAELAGLGERVMA
+723 DAELAALADRVTA

-741 QEAAGLEPVLADRQ
+741 QEAASLEPVLADRQ

-762 EELTAAVAEVA
+762 EELTAAVAESA

-778 AGAAQEQLD
+778 AGAAQDRLD
-787 QLRTEVAAEAAG
+787 QLAAEVAAEAAEF
-799 YGSVSARQ
+799 GSVSARQ
-807 AALRRA
+807 AALRQSA
-813 AALDRELAQALGVLA
+813 IADRELTEALGALA
-828 AARRSADAA
+828 GARAAADAA
-837 RQRAGRELSERGF
+837 RRRAARELSERGF
-850 ATIEA
+850 AA
-855 ARAAVA
+855 VGDARAAVL
-861 APGELAALAGQVTSW
+861 APGDLAALAGQVTAW

-889 DDLAGLNAADLGTAQ
+889 DDLAGLDAAGLAEAEAAASAAAADLAAAQ
-904 AQADA
+904 DADR
-909 ADVALADAQGADQ
+909 G
-922 QARGAWQALS
+922 ARGASQALT
-932 EKADRLGQ
+932 EKAARLRQ

-949 DAADKLATATEPV
+949 DAADRLTARTEPV

-1060 DVVKA
+1060 DVVRA

-1110 HVTDLKDRVYER
+1110 HVADLKDRVYER

-1131 SSSVTVVA
+1131 SSTATVVA